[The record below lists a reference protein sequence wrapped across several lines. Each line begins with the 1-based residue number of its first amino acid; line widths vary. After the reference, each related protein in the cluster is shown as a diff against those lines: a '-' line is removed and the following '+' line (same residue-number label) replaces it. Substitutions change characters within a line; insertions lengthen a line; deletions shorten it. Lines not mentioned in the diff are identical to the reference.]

1 MRPGRPMSERLRR
14 VKYAENVLG
23 TLGNTPLVKLNRVTA
38 GVKCTVLA
46 KLEYFNPGGS
56 VKDRIGIHMIQDEV
70 KKGNLKPGGTIVECT
85 SGNTGLGLALAASLM
100 GFKCVFTMPD
110 KVPMEKEY
118 MLKAYGAEVV
128 RCPTNVAPESPES
141 YYSVAKRLV
150 KERPNAILGNQYHN
164 PMNPD
169 AHYRT
174 TGPEIWRDTSGLVD
188 CFVGGMGTGGTV
200 SGTGRYLKEQNPKV
214 QIVGVDPRGSI
225 LAHHYE
231 TGEMSEAHQYLV
243 DGIGEDFVPGTC
255 QWQYVDRMVTV
266 DDRESLIM
274 TRRLAREEGM
284 LVGSSS
290 GAAVVGALEVARE
303 MNADQIMVVL
313 IPDTGER
320 YLSKVHSE
328 KWLAEH
334 DLAGE

>member
-1 MRPGRPMSERLRR
+1 MSERLRR
-14 VKYAENVLG
+14 VRYAENVLG

-38 GVKCTVLA
+38 GVRCTVLA

-56 VKDRIGIHMIQDEV
+56 VKDRIGIHMIQDEIR
-70 KKGNLKPGGTIVECT
+70 KGTLKPGGTIVECT
-85 SGNTGLGLALAASLM
+85 SGNTGLGLALAAALM

-110 KVPMEKEY
+110 KVPLEKEY

-141 YYSVAKRLV
+141 YYAVAKRLA
-150 KERPNAILGNQYHN
+150 KERPNAVLANQYHN

-174 TGPEIWRDTSGLVD
+174 TGPEIWRDTAGQVD
-188 CFVGGMGTGGTV
+188 VFVGGMGTGGTV

-214 QIVGVDPRGSI
+214 QVVGVDPRGSV
-225 LAHHYE
+225 LAHYFE
-231 TGEMSEAHQYLV
+231 TKQMSEAHQYLV

-255 QWQYVDRMVTV
+255 EFQYVDRMITV
-266 DDRESLIM
+266 DDRESLVM

-290 GAAVVGALEVARE
+290 GSAVVAALEVAR
-303 MNADQIMVVL
+303 DLDGDGIVVVL

-328 KWLAEH
+328 KWLADH
-334 DLAGE
+334 GLAGI

>member
-1 MRPGRPMSERLRR
+1 
-14 VKYAENVLG
+14 
-23 TLGNTPLVKLNRVTA
+23 LNRVTA

-56 VKDRIGIHMIQDEV
+56 VKDRIGIHMIQDEIRQ
-70 KKGNLKPGGTIVECT
+70 GRLKPGGTIVECT

-100 GFKCVFTMPD
+100 GFKCVCTMPD
-110 KVPMEKEY
+110 KVPLEKEY

-128 RCPTNVAPESPES
+128 RCPTNVAPDSPES
-141 YYSVAKRLV
+141 YYSVAKRLAR
-150 KERPNAILGNQYHN
+150 ERPNAILANQYHN

-174 TGPEIWRDTSGLVD
+174 TGPEIWRDTGGQVD

-214 QIVGVDPRGSI
+214 QVVGVDPRGSI
-225 LAHHYE
+225 LAHYFD
-231 TGEMSEAHQYLV
+231 TKEMAEAQQYLV
-243 DGIGEDFVPGTC
+243 DGIGEDFIPGTC
-255 QWQYVDRMVTV
+255 EFQYVDRMITV
-266 DDRESLIM
+266 DDRESLVM

-290 GAAVVGALEVARE
+290 GSAVVGALEVARDLD
-303 MNADQIMVVL
+303 ADRIVVVL

-334 DLAGE
+334 DLAGA

>member
-1 MRPGRPMSERLRR
+1 MSERLRR
-14 VKYAENVLG
+14 VKYAENVLD
-23 TLGNTPLVKLNRVTA
+23 TLGDTPLVKLNRVTA
-38 GVKCTVLA
+38 GLRCTVLA

-56 VKDRIGIHMIQDEV
+56 VKDRIGIHMIREEMR
-70 KKGNLKPGGTIVECT
+70 KGTLKPGGTIVECT

-110 KVPMEKEY
+110 KVPLEKEY

-128 RCPTNVAPESPES
+128 RCPTHVAPESPES
-141 YYSVAKRLV
+141 YYSVAKRLA
-150 KERPNAILGNQYHN
+150 KERPNAVLANQYYN

-174 TGPEIWRDTSGLVD
+174 TGPEIWRDTAGEID
-188 CFVGGMGTGGTV
+188 YFVGGMGTGGTV

-214 QIVGVDPRGSI
+214 KVIGVDPRGSI
-225 LAHHYE
+225 LAHYFE
-231 TGEMSEAHQYLV
+231 TKEMAEARPYLV
-243 DGIGEDFVPGTC
+243 DGIGEDFIPGTC
-255 QWQYVDRMVTV
+255 EFQYVDRMITV
-266 DDRESLIM
+266 EDRDSIIM

-290 GAAVVGALEVARE
+290 GTAVVGALEVARDLD
-303 MNADQIMVVL
+303 ADQIVVVL

-328 KWLAEH
+328 KWLA
-334 DLAGE
+334 DNGLAGL

>member
-1 MRPGRPMSERLRR
+1 MSDRLRR
-14 VKYAENVLG
+14 VKYADSILD
-23 TLGNTPLVKLNRVTA
+23 TIGNTPLVKLNRVTD

-46 KLEYFNPGGS
+46 KLEQFNPGGS
-56 VKDRIGIHMIQDEV
+56 VKDRIGIHMIRAEIE
-70 KKGNLKPGGTIVECT
+70 KGTLKPGGTIVECT
-85 SGNTGLGLALAASLM
+85 SGNTGLGLALAASIM
-100 GFKCVFTMPD
+100 GYKCVFTMPD
-110 KVPMEKEY
+110 KVPVEKEY
-118 MLKAYGAEVV
+118 MLKAYGAEVI

-150 KERPNAILGNQYHN
+150 KERPGAILGNQYHN

-174 TGPEIWRDTSGLVD
+174 TGPEIWRDTQGEID
-188 CFVGGMGTGGTV
+188 YFVTGVGTGGTI

-214 QIVGVDPRGSI
+214 KVVGADPVGSI
-225 LAHHYE
+225 LTHYFYHK
-231 TGEMSEAHQYLV
+231 EMIEPHQYLI
-243 DGIGEDFVPGTC
+243 DGIGEDFIPSTC
-255 QWQYVDRMVTV
+255 QFQYVDDMILVE
-266 DDRESLIM
+266 DRESLIM
-274 TRRLAREEGM
+274 TRRLAREEGL

-290 GAAVVGALEVARE
+290 GAALVAALKVARDLD
-303 MNADQIMVVL
+303 ADKIMVVL

-334 DLAGE
+334 DLAGR

>member
-1 MRPGRPMSERLRR
+1 MSERLRR

-23 TLGNTPLVKLNRVTA
+23 TLGNTPMVKLNRVTA
-38 GVKCTVLA
+38 ELKCTVLA

-56 VKDRIGIHMIQDEV
+56 VKDRIGINIIQDEIR
-70 KKGNLKPGGTIVECT
+70 KGTLKPGGTIVECT
-85 SGNTGLGLALAASLM
+85 SGNTGLGIALAASIM

-110 KVPMEKEY
+110 KVPLEKEY
-118 MLKAYGAEVV
+118 MLKAYGAEVI

-174 TGPEIWRDTSGLVD
+174 TGPEIWRDTDGQVDMLVAG
-188 CFVGGMGTGGTV
+188 VGTGGTI
-200 SGTGRYLKEQNPKV
+200 SGTARYLKEQNPKV
-214 QIVGVDPRGSI
+214 QIVGADPVGSV
-225 LAHHYE
+225 LTHYHQ
-231 TGEMSEAHQYLV
+231 TKEMSEAHQYLI
-243 DGIGEDFVPGTC
+243 DGIGEDFLPDNV
-255 QWQYVDRMVTV
+255 QFQYIDRMFQVG
-266 DDRESLIM
+266 DREALVM

-284 LVGSSS
+284 LVGSSA
-290 GAAVVGALEVARE
+290 GAAVVGAIMGARDLA
-303 MNADQIMVVL
+303 ADKIVVVI

-328 KWLAEH
+328 AWLAQH
-334 DLAGE
+334 GLAGI

>member
-1 MRPGRPMSERLRR
+1 MSERLRR
-14 VKYAENVLG
+14 VRYAENVLG

-38 GVKCTVLA
+38 GVRCTVLA

-56 VKDRIGIHMIQDEV
+56 VKDRIGIHMIQDEIR
-70 KKGNLKPGGTIVECT
+70 KGTLKPGGTIVECT
-85 SGNTGLGLALAASLM
+85 SGNTGLGLALAAALM

-110 KVPMEKEY
+110 KVPLEKEY

-141 YYSVAKRLV
+141 YYAVAKRLA
-150 KERPNAILGNQYHN
+150 KERPNAVLANQYHN

-174 TGPEIWRDTSGLVD
+174 TGPEIWRDTAGQVD
-188 CFVGGMGTGGTV
+188 VFVGGMGTGGTV

-214 QIVGVDPRGSI
+214 QVVGVDPRGSV
-225 LAHHYE
+225 LAHYFE
-231 TGEMSEAHQYLV
+231 TKQMSEAHQYLV
-243 DGIGEDFVPGTC
+243 DGIGEDFVPATC
-255 QWQYVDRMVTV
+255 EFQYVDRMITV
-266 DDRESLIM
+266 DDRESLVM

-290 GAAVVGALEVARE
+290 GSAVVAALEVARDLD
-303 MNADQIMVVL
+303 ADGIVVVL

-328 KWLAEH
+328 KWLSDH
-334 DLAGE
+334 GLAGI

>member
-1 MRPGRPMSERLRR
+1 MSDRLRR
-14 VKYAENVLG
+14 VRYADSVLD
-23 TLGNTPLVKLNRVTA
+23 TIGNTPLVKLNRVTQ

-46 KLEYFNPGGS
+46 KLEQFNPGGS
-56 VKDRIGIHMIQDEV
+56 VKDRIGINIIRAEIE
-70 KKGNLKPGGTIVECT
+70 KGTLKPGGTIVECT
-85 SGNTGLGLALAASLM
+85 SGNTGLGLALVASIL
-100 GFKCVFTMPD
+100 GYKCVFTMPD
-110 KVPMEKEY
+110 KVPLEKEY
-118 MLKAYGAEVV
+118 MLKAYGAEVI

-150 KERPNAILGNQYHN
+150 QERPNAVLGNQYYN

-169 AHYRT
+169 AHYRS
-174 TGPEIWRDTSGLVD
+174 TGPEIWRDTEGQID
-188 CFVGGMGTGGTV
+188 CFVAGVGTGGTI

-214 QIVGVDPRGSI
+214 KVIGVDTVGS
-225 LAHHYE
+225 LLTHYFYTKE
-231 TGEMSEAHQYLV
+231 LIEAHQYLV

-255 QWQYVDRMVTV
+255 EFQYVDEMIQASDEDSIV
-266 DDRESLIM
+266 M
-274 TRRLAREEGM
+274 TRRLAREEGL

-290 GAAVVGALEVARE
+290 GSAVVGALRVARDLD
-303 MNADQIMVVL
+303 AGQIMVVL

-334 DLAGE
+334 GLSGK